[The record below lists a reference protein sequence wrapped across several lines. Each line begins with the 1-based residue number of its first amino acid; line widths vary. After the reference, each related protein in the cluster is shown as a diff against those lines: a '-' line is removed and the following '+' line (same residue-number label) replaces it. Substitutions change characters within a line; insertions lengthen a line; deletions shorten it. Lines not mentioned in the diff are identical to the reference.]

1 MHQKDPS
8 KWTPACMKKD
18 PTPAEK
24 EETERYEASRT
35 PEEKASFGYALSE
48 TMDLWYAHQGTTVY
62 MLTKLPADST
72 RTISYQESGWTTY
85 ERCSAE
91 QIKKVY
97 LYDAKWKLVL
107 DLGVA
112 EGDDTS
118 KQRNWPVGPD
128 DFDELIESKTF
139 TNGADKDAVKKLFR
153 KMSVGQLGGIK
164 MLDFEGIA
172 PPTVPQAKALGRCL
186 NLCKNLEL
194 LDLQNVKISAE
205 ACGALFG
212 ALSPEAQVKKIE

>member
-1 MHQKDPS
+1 MTS
-8 KWTPACMKKD
+8 D
-18 PTPAEK
+18 PTPTEK
-24 EETERYEASRT
+24 EEKERYEASRSK
-35 PEEKASFGYALSE
+35 EEKEAFGYALNE

-62 MLTKLPADST
+62 MLTKLPKDST
-72 RTISYQESGWTTY
+72 RTVGYLESGWTTY

-112 EGDDTS
+112 EGDDPS

-128 DFDELIESKTF
+128 DFDELIASKTF
-139 TNGADKDAVKKLFR
+139 TNGADKGAVKELFR
-153 KMSVGQLGGIK
+153 KMSIGQLGGIK
-164 MLDFEGIA
+164 MLDFTGIA
-172 PPTVPQAKALGRCL
+172 PPTVSQAKALGRCL

-194 LDLQNVKISAE
+194 LDLNSVRIGADACRALFAALTAE
-205 ACGALFG
+205 A
-212 ALSPEAQVKKIE
+212 QIKKIE